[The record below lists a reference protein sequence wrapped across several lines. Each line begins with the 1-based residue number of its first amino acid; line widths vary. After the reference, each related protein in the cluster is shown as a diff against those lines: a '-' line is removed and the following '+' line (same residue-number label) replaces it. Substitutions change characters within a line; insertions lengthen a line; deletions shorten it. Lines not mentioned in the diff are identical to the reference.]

1 MQRIAYWLTP
11 IIMIGVAL
19 FIVLLL
25 YRINQGEAIPLTQR
39 KQIDSDFTSKS
50 SLKDNGW
57 LDRFSKSERLGYFFP
72 VNEIY
77 INLDLNQKIVY
88 ETIYQLKATIKDPY
102 QLFCLKEEIK
112 QFGFRHM
119 LKKDSHGMILLI
131 RSKNQDKL
139 TKLVNT
145 LKNYQIM
152 ATVMPFK
159 KEEKWKNIK

>member
-1 MQRIAYWLTP
+1 MQRVAYWLTP

-25 YRINQGEAIPLTQR
+25 YRINQDEVLSSIHTKPIDNTLTSEQ
-39 KQIDSDFTSKS
+39 T
-50 SLKDNGW
+50 LKDNGW

-77 INLDLNQKIVY
+77 INLNLSQKVVY
-88 ETIYQLKATIKDPY
+88 ETIYQLKATINDPY

-112 QFGFRHM
+112 QYGFKHL
-119 LKKDSHGMILLI
+119 LKKDSKGMLLLI
-131 RSKNQDKL
+131 HSKNQDKL
-139 TKLVNT
+139 NKLVKS

-152 ATVMPFK
+152 ATVLPFK

>member
-11 IIMIGVAL
+11 VITIGVAL

-25 YRINQGEAIPLTQR
+25 YRINQGEAEPLTQR
-39 KQIDSDFTSKS
+39 KPIGNELTSNNN
-50 SLKDNGW
+50 LQDNGW
-57 LDRFSKSERLGYFFP
+57 LERFSKSERLGYFFP

-77 INLDLNQKIVY
+77 INLDLNQKIVH
-88 ETIYQLKATIKDPY
+88 EMIYQLKATIKDPY

-112 QFGFRHM
+112 QFGFKHL

-131 RSKNQDKL
+131 HSKNQNKL
-139 TKLVNT
+139 NKLVNT

-152 ATVMPFK
+152 ATIMPYK
-159 KEEKWKNIK
+159 EEEKWKNIK